1 MIKQEAVMAL
11 KDKIKR
17 MFRYIIKGVP
27 NVTIKGNICTL
38 EPSSQ
43 FEGKTCIVT
52 GGSSGIG
59 YEIAKKWIDC
69 GGTVLITGRNEE
81 KLIKAK
87 KELGDR
93 CYSLAFDSTDIEHC
107 EDFMNKAKNILG
119 DITSL
124 VCNAAVCYD
133 TGGILNTDIKSYRE
147 HFAANIDGY
156 YFMTQAFLK
165 TIDMDADHSVLM
177 ISSERGFQC
186 DDCPYGLTKAAVNSL
201 IKGINRRL
209 YAKGIRVNGI
219 APGVVVTDMSPWA
232 SRDNLYMDG
241 ASSQRCFLPEE
252 IAEVAIFLLSD
263 AAKCISGEI
272 ITCDAGNYLD
282 SHICGTIY

>member
-1 MIKQEAVMAL
+1 MV
-11 KDKIKR
+11 
-17 MFRYIIKGVP
+17 RYIVKGVP

-38 EPSSQ
+38 ESSNL

-59 YEIAKKWIDC
+59 YEIAKKWINC
-69 GGTVLITGRNEE
+69 GGRVLITGRNEE

-87 KELGDR
+87 KELGDN
-93 CYSLAFDSTDIEHC
+93 CYSLVFDSTDIEHC
-107 EDFMNKAKNILG
+107 EEFMNKAKKILG

-147 HFAANIDGY
+147 HFLTNLDGY

-165 TIDMDADHSVLM
+165 TIEMGTDHSILM

-209 YAKGIRVNGI
+209 YAKGIRINGI
-219 APGVVVTDMSPWA
+219 APGVVVTDINPET
-232 SRDNLYMDG
+232 SRDNLYMYG
-241 ASSQRCFLPEE
+241 ASSQRYFLPEE
-252 IAEVAIFLLSD
+252 IAEVAAFLLSD

-272 ITCDAGNYLD
+272 IACDAGNYLD
-282 SHICGTIY
+282 SYIRGSI